1 MAASKTSLS
10 AGAIFR
16 HVLLED
22 PAVTKLTKHIY
33 PIVADNAELPYICY
47 RRAGQTVA
55 PQKAGQPGAD
65 TIQMEVLCCAS
76 SYSDSIELAEAVRA
90 ALDYTQ
96 AEFSGLFMRSCY
108 LNGSEEDYEGDAYI
122 QTLAFTIKV

>member
-22 PAVTKLTKHIY
+22 PAVSKLTKNVY
-33 PIVADNAELPYICY
+33 PIVADSAELPYICY
-47 RRAGQTVA
+47 RRAGQSVT

-76 SYSDSIELAEAVRA
+76 SYSDSIELAEAVRS

-96 AEFSGLFMRSCY
+96 AEYAGLIMRSCH
-108 LNGSEEDYEGDAYI
+108 LSGSEEDYEGDAYI
-122 QTLAFTIKV
+122 QSLSFTIKV